1 MGQVPP
7 AFLAKDEIVKI
18 LHFVGLIVS
27 PETAQPCYSSRKAA
41 TNDTM
46 ISMQ

>member
-18 LHFVGLIVS
+18 SHFVGLIVLKLLNH
-27 PETAQPCYSSRKAA
+27 AILVGKQP
-41 TNDTM
+41 
-46 ISMQ
+46 